1 MRCFIST
8 LQRCGMFKTLFGN
21 YSFNIGCKCLLSFVI
36 GLKLTIFVTNQI
48 SMPSNIKSIELRNL
62 KIEDYNELK
71 KSMVE
76 SYPDMVG
83 SFWRENQI
91 DLLLSKFPEGQLVI
105 VVDGIIVGSAL
116 SILVTED
123 FAFKTRTYKGIT
135 ANYTFNS
142 HNPEGEVIYGIDV
155 FINPK
160 YRGLRLGRRLYDVR
174 KELCEQLNLKSIIFA
189 GRIPNY
195 GKYKNEI
202 TPKIYIEK
210 VKKKEI
216 YDPVLS
222 FQLSND
228 FHEVRVLKNYL
239 EGDIESQE
247 YAVLLEWNNIYYD
260 DSPKL
265 INTEKSVVR
274 LGLIQWQ
281 MRSLASLDALFEQ
294 AEFFIDTVSGYSCD
308 FALFPEFFTAPL
320 MADYNHLSEAEAIR
334 KLAIHTEDVRLK
346 FQEFAI
352 SYNIN
357 IITGSM
363 PYIENGHVYNVGFLC
378 KRDGT
383 NEMYRKIHITPN
395 EIFHWGITGGNTI
408 QTFDTDC
415 GKIGIV
421 ICYDVEF
428 PELSRLMADEG
439 MNILF
444 VPFLTDTQNGY
455 TRVRHCA
462 QARAIENE
470 CYVAIA
476 GCVGNLPKVN
486 NMDIQF
492 AQAAVFTPS
501 DFAFPSNGIKA
512 EATPNTEMTL
522 IVDVD
527 IDLLKELHVHGS
539 VNTMNDRRNDLY
551 QLKKLK

>member
-1 MRCFIST
+1 LEIIFCI
-8 LQRCGMFKTLFGN
+8 
-21 YSFNIGCKCLLSFVI
+21 FVENQQHMS
-36 GLKLTIFVTNQI
+36 LTINKV
-48 SMPSNIKSIELRNL
+48 ELRNL
-62 KIEDYNELK
+62 QIEDYKELK
-71 KSMVE
+71 NSMIE
-76 SYPDMVG
+76 SYPEMVD
-83 SFWRENQI
+83 SHWNEEHI
-91 DLLLSKFPEGQLVI
+91 EKLLHLFPEGQLVI
-105 VVDGIIVGSAL
+105 VADGVVVGSAL

-123 FAFKTRTYKGIT
+123 FAFKTKTYKSIT
-135 ANYTFNS
+135 GNYSFST
-142 HNPEGEVIYGIDV
+142 HNPKGEVLYGIDV

-160 YRGLRLGRRLYDVR
+160 YRGLRLGRRLYDSR

-189 GRIPNY
+189 GRIPTY
-195 GKYKNEI
+195 GKYANEI
-202 TPKIYIEK
+202 SPKQYIEK
-210 VKKKEI
+210 VKRKEI

-239 EGDIESQE
+239 EGDKESQE
-247 YAVLLEWNNIYYD
+247 YAVLLEWNNVYYED
-260 DSPKL
+260 NPKL
-265 INTEKSVVR
+265 INTEKSIVR

-281 MRSLASLDALFEQ
+281 MRSLGNLEALFEQ
-294 AEFFIDTVSGYSCD
+294 AEFFIDAVSGYGSD
-308 FALFPEFFTAPL
+308 FALFPELFTAPL
-320 MADYNHLSEAEAIR
+320 MADYNHLTEAEAI
-334 KLAIHTEDVRLK
+334 KELARYTDAVKKK

-363 PYIENGHVYNVGFLC
+363 PYLEDGHVYNVGYLC

-395 EIFHWGITGGNTI
+395 EIFYWGITGGDVI

-415 GKIGIV
+415 GKIGIL

-455 TRVRHCA
+455 TRVKHCA

-486 NMDIQF
+486 NMDIQY
-492 AQAAVFTPS
+492 AQSAVFTPS

-512 EATPNTEMTL
+512 ETTPNTEMTL

-527 IDLLKELHVHGS
+527 INLLKELHEHGS
-539 VNTMNDRRNDLY
+539 VRAMKDRRQDLY